1 LIASTISTGTELHV
15 RRGGAGSP
23 ILVLLHGLGANGEVW
38 NRMLPIAQERWHGTW
53 VVPDLRGHG
62 RSGHR
67 APYGY
72 GAYASDIASL
82 LPQGEEV
89 TIIGHSMGGVVAL
102 ALATGWYGVKVRQ
115 VAAFGIKIRW
125 TSEEEDKLRQLGRAP
140 VRWFATQAEAID
152 RYLKVSGLIGLVD
165 AAGPEATSGVVALNG
180 RFRLASDPMINAAIG
195 PRVADFAAAAK
206 APLRLAAGSKDPMVS
221 AADMMPFD
229 ASPTVFAGAGHN
241 AHVEKP
247 EEVWDF
253 AMRAPDQLRSE
264 AQ

>member
-1 LIASTISTGTELHV
+1 LTESKVSTGADLYV
-15 RRGGAGSP
+15 RQGGLGSP
-23 ILVLLHGLGANGEVW
+23 ALVLLHGLGANGEAW
-38 NRMLPIAQERWHGTW
+38 NRMLPIVRERWGGTW
-53 VVPDLRGHG
+53 LVPDLRGHG

-67 APYGY
+67 APYSY

-82 LPQGEEV
+82 LPRDEEV

-102 ALATGWYGVKVRQ
+102 ALATGWYGVKVKQ

-125 TSEEEDKLRQLGRAP
+125 TAEEEDRLRQLAQAP
-140 VRWFATQAEAID
+140 VRWFDTQAEAID

-165 AAGPEATSGVVALNG
+165 AAGAEAKTGVVEVDG
-180 RFRLASDPMINAAIG
+180 RFRLASDPLINAAIG
-195 PRVADFAAAAK
+195 PRVADLVEAAR

-229 ASPTVFAGAGHN
+229 ASPTIFAGVGHN

-247 EEVWDF
+247 EDVWDF
-253 AMRAPDQLRSE
+253 AMRGN
-264 AQ
+264 